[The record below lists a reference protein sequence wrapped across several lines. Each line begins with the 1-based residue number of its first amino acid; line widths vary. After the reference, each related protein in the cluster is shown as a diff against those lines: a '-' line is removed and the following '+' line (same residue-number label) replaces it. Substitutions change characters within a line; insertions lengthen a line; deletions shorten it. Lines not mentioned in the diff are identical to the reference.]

1 MKNVKK
7 TIEAKVS
14 NMKVVEMRAI
24 APTFGIKN
32 ASKFKR
38 EELSQMLIDKMVEVE
53 EAKRK
58 TTKVKKSSAK
68 KSTNKANTKRVKA
81 EKVEDDDVKALAE
94 ELLDGIEMLGEKE
107 LMQVNR
113 KVLIEVMKILHCSK
127 WYRTYDKKTMVEKI
141 LKTA

>member
-24 APTFGIKN
+24 APTLGIKD

-38 EELSQMLIDKMVEVE
+38 EELSQMLIDKMVEAE
-53 EAKRK
+53 KAKLEK
-58 TTKVKKSSAK
+58 AKQKAK
-68 KSTNKANTKRVKA
+68 KSTTSKPSKRVKA
-81 EKVEDDDVKALAE
+81 ERVEDDEVKALAK

-113 KVLIEVMKILHCSK
+113 KVLIEVMKTLHCSK